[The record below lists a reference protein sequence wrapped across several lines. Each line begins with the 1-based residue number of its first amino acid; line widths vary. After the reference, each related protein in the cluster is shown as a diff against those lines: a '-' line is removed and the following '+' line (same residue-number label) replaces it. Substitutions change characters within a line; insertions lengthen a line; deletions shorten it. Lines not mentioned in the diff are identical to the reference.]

1 MRHKAVGIFSGI
13 IRGRLSDLPLIF
25 FPFDNESEEKRL
37 TEPLD
42 GASDKRIWGFNLNVF
57 FLGIVSL
64 LNDISS
70 EMIYTLVPLF
80 LYNVLNVPTTII
92 GLIGGLSE
100 GVDAVSRL
108 FSGWLSDRAGMRKPL
123 AVLGYSIATLSKPFM
138 YLATNWGIVLASRFT
153 DRIGKGIRTSPRD
166 ALVADS
172 VSAGERGKGFGLH
185 RAMDTSGA
193 VLGLVIAAIIIY
205 RVQGGGL
212 QLSLG
217 SYQWLVLVGIVP
229 AVLALPVLIFFVK
242 ERTRKLPSGSSVRN
256 GTMANKPVAGFDTR
270 FKVFLAIIAVFTLGN
285 SRDFFVILRAQNLEA
300 PLIQVTLM
308 LVLLNVTYAV
318 TSLPVG
324 MLSDK
329 LGRSRVIALGW
340 FVYALVYLG
349 FAAATELWQ
358 VWVLFAGY
366 GIYYGITEG
375 VARAFVA
382 DLVPEEKRGIA
393 YGLYHGIVGLTLLV
407 ASLLAGWLWQAVS
420 PAAPFYFGAGLAFL
434 TMLGMMTLIKEQG
447 RLSTL
452 PPGA

>member
-1 MRHKAVGIFSGI
+1 MS
-13 IRGRLSDLPLIF
+13 
-25 FPFDNESEEKRL
+25 
-37 TEPLD
+37 EPLN
-42 GASDKRIWGFNLNVF
+42 GTSGKRIWGFSPNVF
-57 FLGIVSL
+57 FLGMVSL
-64 LNDISS
+64 LTDVSS

-80 LYNVLNVPTTII
+80 LYNVLSVPTTII
-92 GLIGGLSE
+92 GLIGGLTE

-108 FSGWLSDRAGMRKPL
+108 FSGWLSDKVGMRKPL
-123 AVLGYSIATLSKPFM
+123 AVLGYSIATVAKPFM

-205 RVQGGGL
+205 RVQGAGL
-212 QLSLG
+212 QISLG
-217 SYQWLVLVGIVP
+217 SYQWLVLVGIIP
-229 AVLALPVLIFFVK
+229 AVLALLVLVIFVK
-242 ERTRKLPSGSSVRN
+242 ERRKKLPSGSGVRN
-256 GTMANKPVAGFDTR
+256 GKMANKPVAGLDTR
-270 FKVFLAIIAVFTLGN
+270 FKVFLAIMAVFTLGN

-329 LGRSRVIALGW
+329 LGRRRVIALGW

-349 FAAATELWQ
+349 FAVATELWQ
-358 VWVLFAGY
+358 VWLLFAGY

-434 TMLGMMTLIKEQG
+434 TMLGMMTLVKEQG